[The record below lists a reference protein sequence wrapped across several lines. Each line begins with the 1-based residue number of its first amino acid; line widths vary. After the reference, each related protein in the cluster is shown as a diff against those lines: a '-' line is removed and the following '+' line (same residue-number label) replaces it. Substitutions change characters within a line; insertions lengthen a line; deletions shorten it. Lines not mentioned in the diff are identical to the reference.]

1 MLQMFHIFT
10 DTCKSNSTGV
20 NITKYPFSEVFADF
34 SKINI
39 LKFYLKSTNM
49 VSNVFAK
56 TLLKP
61 NQRKF
66 YTSKI
71 SSYTLI
77 KHSLSSHICNLYA
90 KQKHLGCKKSARPI

>member
-1 MLQMFHIFT
+1 MIIEEKFAFDIILCIENVTNFT

-77 KHSLSSHICNLYA
+77 KHSLSSHMYIF
-90 KQKHLGCKKSARPI
+90 